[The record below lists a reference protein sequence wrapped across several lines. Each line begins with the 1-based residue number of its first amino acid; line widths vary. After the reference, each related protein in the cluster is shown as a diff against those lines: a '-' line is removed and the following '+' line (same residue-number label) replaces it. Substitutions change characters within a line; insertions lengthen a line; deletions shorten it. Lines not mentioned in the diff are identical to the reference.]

1 MLRLASGSGIRQYTT
16 TEGMR
21 SQGSLGGCID
31 LPSRGGGGGKYDLR
45 VRTAAI
51 EHLSLIL
58 RRDEF
63 MVSHVYVLLAAG
75 ATVEE

>member
-1 MLRLASGSGIRQYTT
+1 MGALTSPVGV
-16 TEGMR
+16 
-21 SQGSLGGCID
+21 
-31 LPSRGGGGGKYDLR
+31 GGGKFDLR